1 MHLLFFL
8 STAATAGAASLS
20 SASNVAFVCRTSY
33 ERTNNVKEKY
43 SREHS
48 LNVGLDANENGIDR
62 INSIAPGI
70 QHHEKDGSRRSFLK
84 SASLSFAGFVSSG
97 PLAASLHLSQ
107 LGASSGD
114 AASAIGLVTFPCP
127 AGTLMNQYHL
137 LRAGQSLLEEK
148 GVLSTNPLF
157 L

>member
-8 STAATAGAASLS
+8 TTAATAGAASLS

-33 ERTNNVKEKY
+33 ERTNVNEKY

-48 LNVGLDANENGIDR
+48 LNVGLDANENDINR
-62 INSIAPGI
+62 INSIVPGI
-70 QHHEKDGSRRSFLK
+70 QHDEKDISRRSFLK

-107 LGASSGD
+107 LGVSSND
-114 AASAIGLVTFPCP
+114 AASAMGLVTFPCP

-148 GVLSTNPLF
+148 GLLSTNPLF